1 MSPNVSG
8 LDPCTKNEIQH
19 TLKTLFPVTHQIIS
33 FYKAKV
39 MKHQLILMDK
49 KFHIKKKKRDCLC
62 ELVKDY
68 MGGLD
73 ITYTCILYKIR
84 S

>member
-1 MSPNVSG
+1 MYKKWNSA
-8 LDPCTKNEIQH
+8 H
-19 TLKTLFPVTHQIIS
+19 TENIIS
-33 FYKAKV
+33 CHASNHIIPQSQSHETSINTDGQKISYKE
-39 MKHQLILMDK
+39 
-49 KFHIKKKKRDCLC
+49 KKRDCLC